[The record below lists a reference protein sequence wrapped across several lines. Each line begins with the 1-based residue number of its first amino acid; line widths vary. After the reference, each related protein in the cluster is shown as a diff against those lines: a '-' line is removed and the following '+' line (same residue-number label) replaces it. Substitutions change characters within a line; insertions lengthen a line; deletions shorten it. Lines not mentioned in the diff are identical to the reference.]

1 MPAHTPHKFL
11 AKPKPT
17 IYYPD
22 TDHQPVPDGE
32 YQFPLLATVFTT
44 LNTHFSKIPGARVNG
59 NVFLYYE
66 EGNPRKTIAPDCYV
80 VFGLTPESFQSL
92 RRHNTYLIW
101 EVGKPPDFVMEIGS
115 HSTKRSDLVTKRVV
129 YASIGVSEYWRYD
142 QTGGNF
148 YGEPLVGERLVNGE
162 YQRLPLRED
171 AKGRI
176 WAHSDAINLD
186 LYWDDGKLR
195 FWDPVAKERLLS
207 HSEEHAARLAERAR
221 RLAAES
227 RAAKL
232 RADRIAAESR
242 IQAAQTRLAEPQPRL
257 RRRRGAAR

>member
-1 MPAHTPHKFL
+1 MLAHTAP
-11 AKPKPT
+11 KPFAKPT

-80 VFGLTPESFQSL
+80 VFDLTPEAFQSI

-115 HSTKRSDLVTKRVV
+115 HSAKRSDLVTKRAI
-129 YASIGVSEYWRYD
+129 YANIGVSEYWRYD
-142 QTGGNF
+142 QTGGKF
-148 YGEPLVGERLVNGE
+148 YGEPLVSDRLVNGE
-162 YQRLPLRED
+162 YQRIPLRED
-171 AKGRI
+171 ANGRV
-176 WAHSDAINLD
+176 WAYSAALNLA
-186 LYWDDGKLR
+186 LYWDAGELR
-195 FWDPVAKERLLS
+195 YWDPVSKERLLN
-207 HSEEHAARLAERAR
+207 HEEERA
-221 RLAAES
+221 A
-227 RAAKL
+227 
-232 RADRIAAESR
+232 RIAAEDR
-242 IQAAQTRLAEPQPRL
+242 VAKAHGP
-257 RRRRGAAR
+257 AR

>member
-1 MPAHTPHKFL
+1 MLAHTPHKIL

-80 VFGLTPESFQSL
+80 AFDFTPEAFQSL

-101 EVGKPPDFVMEIGS
+101 EVGKPPEFVLEIGS
-115 HSTKRSDLVTKRVV
+115 PSTKRSDLTTKRAI

-142 QTGGNF
+142 QTGGKF

-162 YQRLPLRED
+162 YQRLPLIQDED
-171 AKGRI
+171 GV
-176 WAHSDAINLD
+176 WAYSPALNLL
-186 LYWDDGKLR
+186 LYWDNGELR
-195 FWDPVAKERLLS
+195 YWDPVSKERLLN
-207 HSEEHAARLAERAR
+207 HKEEHAARLAAEDRIAKAC
-221 RLAAES
+221 AA
-227 RAAKL
+227 
-232 RADRIAAESR
+232 RIAAETR
-242 IQAAQTRLAEPQPRL
+242 VQAAR
-257 RRRRGAAR
+257 

>member
-1 MPAHTPHKFL
+1 MLAHTTPKSL

-17 IYYPD
+17 IYYPY
-22 TDHQPVPDGE
+22 TDHQPIPDGE
-32 YQFPLLATVFTT
+32 YQAPILAKVCVM
-44 LNTHFSKIPGARVNG
+44 LNNHFSKIPGARVNG
-59 NVFLYYE
+59 NVFLYYK

-80 VFGLTPESFQSL
+80 VFGLTPDAFQSL

-115 HSTKRSDLVTKRVV
+115 HSTKRSDLVTKRAI

-162 YQRLPLRED
+162 YQRLPIIQDE
-171 AKGRI
+171 GSV
-176 WAHSDAINLD
+176 WAYSPALNLL
-186 LYWDDGKLR
+186 LYWDNGELR
-195 FWDPVAKERLLS
+195 YWDPVAKERLLNYK
-207 HSEEHAARLAERAR
+207 EEHAARI
-221 RLAAES
+221 AAES

-232 RADRIAAESR
+232 RAARIAAETR
-242 IQAAQTRLAEPQPRL
+242 VQAAR
-257 RRRRGAAR
+257 